1 MNWLASLASAFLMY
15 SKIPMIPVAW
25 KEENRRYALC
35 FFPLIGVVIGGIFFL
50 WNWICSACSIHF
62 FLRGAISMAI
72 PMVITGGIHL
82 DGFCDVMDAKASCAD
97 RAKKLE
103 IMADPHIG
111 AFGVMWLCIYL
122 LVQGGVFSQ
131 LTQLSAIWIVV
142 LGFVL
147 SRALSGFAAV
157 TFRSAKKTGALQN
170 FSKPAQ
176 KTGSSVILLL
186 TALATAGGMI
196 AIQPIIGGFSVLGA
210 ALIFV
215 YYRWSSYR
223 QFGGITGDL
232 AGWFLQLCE
241 LAIPMGAVAGQILL
255 EVM

>member
-1 MNWLASLASAFLMY
+1 
-15 SKIPMIPVAW
+15 
-25 KEENRRYALC
+25 
-35 FFPLIGVVIGGIFFL
+35 
-50 WNWICSACSIHF
+50 
-62 FLRGAISMAI
+62 MA
-72 PMVITGGIHL
+72 VH
-82 DGFCDVMDAKASCAD
+82 
-97 RAKKLE
+97 
-103 IMADPHIG
+103 
-111 AFGVMWLCIYL
+111 YL

-131 LTQLSAIWIVV
+131 LTPLSVIWIVA